1 MSVSNSH
8 ITFNLLFTFV
18 CACLCVC
25 VNSMLRSN
33 RISCVSNSSFVD
45 LSSVRL
51 LSLYDNQI
59 TSINPGAFD
68 TLHSL
73 STLWARTQEDTR
85 SFHMQPLSLPT
96 LFSSTSATFWRT
108 PSIVTVTW
116 PGSVI
121 GWGGSALSRVTLAA
135 RIPISW
141 KRFPSRTLLS
151 RILPATMVREI
162 FELFVCSHGNSLFFR
177 FKHPLPS
184 GNDENSCS
192 PVLRCPAECS
202 CLDTVVRCSNK
213 GLSALPKGLPKETTE
228 LWVTLAIMDTSQ
240 AVTTSHV
247 T

>member
-1 MSVSNSH
+1 M
-8 ITFNLLFTFV
+8 
-18 CACLCVC
+18 C

-33 RISCVSNSSFVD
+33 RISCVSNSSFVG

-73 STLWARTQEDTR
+73 STLWVHTLEDTQ
-85 SFHMQPLSLPT
+85 SFHMHNMPLSLTT
-96 LFSSTSATFWRT
+96 LFSSSSATFWPT
-108 PSIVTVTW
+108 PSTVTVTW

-121 GWGGSALSRVTLAA
+121 GWGGSASSRVTLAV

-141 KRFPSRTLLS
+141 KRFPSRMLLS
-151 RILPATMVREI
+151 RILPAMMVREL
-162 FELFVCSHGNSLFFR
+162 FELFVYSHGNSLFFR
-177 FKHPLPS
+177 FKHPFPS

-213 GLSALPKGLPKETTE
+213 GLSVLPKGLPKETTE
-228 LWVTLAIMDTSQ
+228 LWVTPATMDTIR
-240 AVTTSHV
+240 ADTTSCV